1 MDRTEKEKK
10 APQVS
15 IIVPVYK
22 VPEGFLRKC
31 VESCGAQTLEEIE
44 ILLVDD
50 GSPDD
55 CGSICDEYAAQDERI
70 RVIHKENG
78 GLCSARNAGCLA
90 ARGEWI
96 MFVDGDDWI
105 DPDMCERM
113 LEAGSREN
121 VDLVMCGITK
131 EYEHSSQV
139 YRFYLRDYEESGKVY
154 RGRECRWLQQQL
166 LVYNG
171 NIAVAYSKLIRRRLI
186 MENNILHDEEL
197 RQGAEGL
204 EFNLRLFEKLQSALF
219 LNRPFYHYIYN
230 DTSISASHS
239 EENHAFVIR
248 CFERIRDLIEESD
261 NRDRL
266 LPWFDNRLLYVI
278 ITTAISGYFNPDNP
292 ASYREKKRGYETY
305 LQQPIVSRALQTDNL
320 RGLSRQRKT
329 VLFLC
334 LLSSSR
340 KFHFGQPNTVDTH
353 LKIDPFTIRET
364 RELLT
369 RSNPE
374 ATGEDALALYAASG
388 GVPQYIGW
396 LLDREANTADR
407 IRTDSLDPASP
418 VSHLG
423 KNLLARTLG
432 SLTPVYASILSLLA
446 EGCQSAPQIQER
458 MGMNVGGHLAR
469 LEEDYGLVKKSRP
482 PFAKEGA
489 RNLVRFEIQPL
500 ELLWWFLH
508 AGGEAQTENNRKL
521 LAQRYF
527 RDKLVQEEGYV
538 SAEGWWNPASGSP
551 PSGSWSS
558 HR

>member
-55 CGSICDEYAAQDERI
+55 CGSICDEYAVQDERI

-329 VLFLC
+329 VLFLIRHRQFRA
-334 LLSSSR
+334 LDLMGRAR
-340 KFHFGQPNTVDTH
+340 KWQKEH
-353 LKIDPFTIRET
+353 L
-364 RELLT
+364 
-369 RSNPE
+369 
-374 ATGEDALALYAASG
+374 
-388 GVPQYIGW
+388 
-396 LLDREANTADR
+396 
-407 IRTDSLDPASP
+407 
-418 VSHLG
+418 
-423 KNLLARTLG
+423 
-432 SLTPVYASILSLLA
+432 
-446 EGCQSAPQIQER
+446 
-458 MGMNVGGHLAR
+458 
-469 LEEDYGLVKKSRP
+469 
-482 PFAKEGA
+482 
-489 RNLVRFEIQPL
+489 
-500 ELLWWFLH
+500 
-508 AGGEAQTENNRKL
+508 
-521 LAQRYF
+521 
-527 RDKLVQEEGYV
+527 
-538 SAEGWWNPASGSP
+538 
-551 PSGSWSS
+551 
-558 HR
+558 